1 MNWLYQFFGSIIKFI
16 YETFGQNYGVALIL
30 FTIFMKVVLL
40 PLGIKQQRSMSAM
53 QRLQP
58 QLAELQ
64 RKYPNDKEKLS
75 RETMELYRKND
86 VSPFGG
92 CLPMIFQLL
101 ILLVMINIVY
111 RPATYIMGVATDA
124 KDIATQIQL
133 AKEAGMNFGFPSMNP
148 GFLWWDLGVR
158 PVFTFSPTLEH
169 LISWILPLLATAATY
184 LSGVAAQK
192 MSGNSAAGNDQAQQM
207 SKSMTTFMP
216 IMTLVFTF
224 TLPLGASLYWFVSS
238 ITQVLQQFA
247 LTKILKVEI
256 KDEGGLSYHEKRNQ
270 KRKKH

>member
-1 MNWLYQFFGSIIKFI
+1 MSWLYQFFGSIIKFI

-30 FTIFMKVVLL
+30 FTIFMKIVLL
-40 PLGIKQQRSMSAM
+40 PLGVKQQRSMTAM

-58 QLAELQ
+58 QLTELQ

-75 RETMELYRKND
+75 RETMELYKKHN

-92 CLPMIFQLL
+92 CLPMIFQLV

-111 RPATYIMGVATDA
+111 RPATYIMGIATDS
-124 KDIATQIQL
+124 KDILSQITL
-133 AKEAGMNFGFPSMNP
+133 AKEAGMNFT
-148 GFLWWDLGVR
+148 FLWWDLGVK
-158 PVFTFSPTLEH
+158 PVFTINPTISH
-169 LISWILPLLATAATY
+169 LISWILPLLATGATY

-192 MSGNSAAGNDQAQQM
+192 TSGTSAAGNDQAQQM

-238 ITQVLQQFA
+238 ITQVLQQVV

-270 KRKKH
+270 KRKKY

>member
-1 MNWLYQFFGSIIKFI
+1 MSWLYQFFGSIIKFI

-30 FTIFMKVVLL
+30 FTIFMKIVLL
-40 PLGIKQQRSMSAM
+40 PLGVKQQRSMSAM

-58 QLAELQ
+58 QLTELQ

-75 RETMELYRKND
+75 RETMELYKKHN

-92 CLPMIFQLL
+92 CLPMIFQLV

-111 RPATYIMGVATDA
+111 RPATYIMGIATDS
-124 KDIATQIQL
+124 KDIVSQINL
-133 AKEAGMNFGFPSMNP
+133 AKEAGMNFA
-148 GFLWWDLGVR
+148 FLWWDLGAK
-158 PVFTFSPTLEH
+158 PAFTFNPTLAH
-169 LISWILPLLATAATY
+169 LISWILPLLATGATY

-192 MSGNSAAGNDQAQQM
+192 VNGTSNSANGNDQAQQM

-216 IMTLVFTF
+216 IMTLIFTF

-238 ITQVLQQFA
+238 ITQVLQQVV